1 MCTLRRSNH
10 ARAPEG
16 ADGTC
21 RNQRRPRDRRR
32 PGWAR
37 PVVRAN
43 RGLNDCVRLI
53 DSTLLEVAACRRQ
66 MHRRPVR
73 TWRKLYE
80 ETGRLYAASNRFTRT
95 MRDLGRAADSIA
107 RHPETAGGGPGLI
120 TELTVSWV
128 EIGKRLAQV
137 IAEVF
142 TFHDQ
147 VFLGLETGALVP
159 ERPFDRRM
167 QFVLALLPVP
177 FRDFLSLRQPRVVD
191 RIASILRRRRRTP
204 RPAALPVPLVTHQ
217 GRAPPLFPVCPL

>member
-1 MCTLRRSNH
+1 
-10 ARAPEG
+10 
-16 ADGTC
+16 
-21 RNQRRPRDRRR
+21 
-32 PGWAR
+32 
-37 PVVRAN
+37 VRAN
-43 RGLNDCVRLI
+43 RGLNDCLRLI
-53 DSTLLEVAACRRQ
+53 DSTLLEVAACKRQ
-66 MHRRPVR
+66 MHRRPIR

-80 ETGRLYAASNRFTRT
+80 ETGRLYAASNRLARA

-120 TELTVSWV
+120 TGLTASWV

-147 VFLGLETGALVP
+147 VFHGLETGALVP

-167 QFVLALLPVP
+167 QFALTLLPVP
-177 FRDFLSLRQPRVVD
+177 FRAFLLLRQPIRQPRVID